1 MAAARLPTGSEIPRK
16 HGGDIGWDLTLV
28 GLNTYLNRHRF
39 FHVGLLHEILIPLIH
54 EMPFRILG
62 STTNQVS
69 ENLGLAIGNG
79 DRKSEITTLSQ
90 ICPLFH

>member
-1 MAAARLPTGSEIPRK
+1 MTAGLPTGSEIPRK
-16 HGGDIGWDLTLV
+16 HGGDIGWELTFV
-28 GLNTYLNRHRF
+28 ALNTYPDRLCF

-62 STTNQVS
+62 STTNEVS
-69 ENLGLAIGNG
+69 ENLGPAIGNG